1 MTASRRGAVAGLAQ
15 FAGQQTEDNGVAAP
29 TLERH
34 VGAQHALTAE
44 SASLGD
50 ALRSMAIYGHI
61 RTTRRCRDRRP
72 PIAQVAALHGWP
84 RLGRG
89 PLESARSRLLP
100 APNRTRRSAATRRP
114 GRSRRRTARP
124 ERTRTSRRAAP
135 PARPRADGGAPLS
148 PCVAPSLRSAEITDR

>member
-15 FAGQQTEDNGVAAP
+15 FAGQQTEDNGVASP

-50 ALRSMAIYGHI
+50 ALESMAIYGHI

-72 PIAQVAALHGWP
+72 PIAQVAALHAGH
-84 RLGRG
+84 
-89 PLESARSRLLP
+89 A
-100 APNRTRRSAATRRP
+100 SAAGLWTQ
-114 GRSRRRTARP
+114 P
-124 ERTRTSRRAAP
+124 EADCCPPLIGLDVLQRRAAQ
-135 PARPRADGGAPLS
+135 D
-148 PCVAPSLRSAEITDR
+148 